1 MKEDLDIRQS
11 IMELQTMMLH
21 GVEEG
26 TISDDSDQTELK
38 HHFTP
43 LDEDY
48 GCSTY
53 ARELFM
59 PKGMVI
65 VGKLHKKAHLT
76 FLMKGTMLVVSENGG
91 NQRLTGPTTFVS
103 PAGVKRAFYIEE
115 DATLVCVHLTKET
128 SEENLDKVEEEVISP
143 TYEAMGLE
151 EPDMAGLNRFLSN
164 SSVDTETKE

>member
-1 MKEDLDIRQS
+1 
-11 IMELQTMMLH
+11 MELQTMLMH
-21 GVEEG
+21 GITEG
-26 TISDDSDQTELK
+26 EITDDTDQTSLT

-43 LDEDY
+43 TDEDY

-76 FLMKGTMLVVSENGG
+76 FLLKGTVLVVSENGG
-91 NQRLTGPTTFVS
+91 KQRLEGPTTFVS
-103 PAGVKRAFYIEE
+103 PAGVKRVFYVEE
-115 DATLVCVHLTKET
+115 DALLTTVHLTKET
-128 SEENLDKVEEEVISP
+128 KEEALDKVEDEVISP

-151 EPDMAGLNRFLSN
+151 EPDLSGLNRFLGN
-164 SSVDTETKE
+164 SGIKVKE

>member
-1 MKEDLDIRQS
+1 
-11 IMELQTMMLH
+11 MELQTMLMH
-21 GVEEG
+21 GIAEG
-26 TISDDSDQTELK
+26 EITDDTDQTSLT

-43 LDEDY
+43 TDEDY

-76 FLMKGTMLVVSENGG
+76 FLMKGTMLVVSEDGG
-91 NQRLTGPTTFVS
+91 SKRLTGPMTFVS

-115 DATLVCVHLTKET
+115 DSTLVCVHLTKET
-128 SEENLDKVEEEVISP
+128 KEEDLDKVEDEVISP

-151 EPDMAGLNRFLSN
+151 EPDLSGLNRFLGN
-164 SSVDTETKE
+164 SDIKVKE